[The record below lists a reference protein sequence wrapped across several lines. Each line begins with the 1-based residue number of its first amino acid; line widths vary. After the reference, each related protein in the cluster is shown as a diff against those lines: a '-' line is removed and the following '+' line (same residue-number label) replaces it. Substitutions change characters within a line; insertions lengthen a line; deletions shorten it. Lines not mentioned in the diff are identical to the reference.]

1 MVTLDPDVFKVFHTS
16 EQVNIALRA
25 FINAIPK
32 TEKKK
37 LIIDLQKELKNNSER
52 QIGKYD
58 GQGWMSDDF
67 DEPLEEF
74 KEYMP

>member
-1 MVTLDPDVFKVFHTS
+1 MQTQIRIGYDQILNLVYL
-16 EQVNIALRA
+16 L
-25 FINAIPK
+25 PK

-37 LIIDLQKELKNNSER
+37 LIVDLQKELKNNSER

-58 GQGWMSDDF
+58 GQGLMSDDF
-67 DEPLEEF
+67 NEPLEEF